1 MELSS
6 LPLYHQQQHD
16 NSPIVSLDP
25 DWEVHLS
32 SIDNESKTRRD
43 ERALQERMDD
53 IRDLKRL
60 FEEQC
65 RIISYFHKQPSNNGS
80 PTGQV
85 DSDDGESKDNAKQIR
100 IVSGSDSDD
109 DADTETLSSNSI
121 KVIGTTTIARQS
133 KIHSDEMTSTP
144 PKTVDKPTMTP
155 SKTDTNAQSI
165 EVPMKASPKSIFDFN
180 FENETV
186 DEAALF
192 FGLNDSSRID
202 ECDNESFKFDLGNGT
217 TTESKEIQE
226 AVNEIQELAS
236 RTNLVLALTQ
246 IQSLQSDIASLSK
259 RLESK
264 SSEVEDLNQRLD
276 SSQQEIASISLE
288 RDLYQADA
296 YKTKKDLQTCV
307 NRMFDIAPTTSSMAV
322 NTGSINDIDNGKSSP
337 TDTISDSKKR
347 EKYLSLL
354 SNDGGR
360 RSTATVLFPKS
371 KIDARKLE
379 TKRYL
384 EGPKEKLETTNRLG
398 SKASSSLLQN
408 KKTFLTRTAN
418 PKYLANNRL
427 SDKHA
432 TYNMKKLSTNVSKGD
447 DKLAKNLNMST
458 FKPDTQDDSRASSS
472 VYGRQ
477 QDKNLSSVFR
487 LQRPSSL
494 SLQHRR
500 SLESSYSSKVDPFDP
515 CPYYE
520 KESSSINKMCCLFR
534 KRGKGQKQ
542 KQPLLQHRLSLPSQS
557 SVSSSS
563 AAYHHYHQ
571 QQHSRDDE
579 EDVKTMKRDIH
590 ALRKQIK
597 VSMDTSDILRKRIV
611 MINKFYESIIGELQQ
626 NTSQL
631 KVAKQQLEVELTS
644 QLSNVEKESR
654 DTITKLRSALHER
667 DKEIAAISTHK
678 NVFNNPEAIQT
689 SEV

>member
-1 MELSS
+1 MDIPVADINNFGTSSTYNRATEILSRMEATLREHIISTTTSYTTATGSTTPTATCTPICNNSVSNHNINAMELSS

-186 DEAALF
+186 DGAALF

-347 EKYLSLL
+347 EKYL
-354 SNDGGR
+354 
-360 RSTATVLFPKS
+360 
-371 KIDARKLE
+371 
-379 TKRYL
+379 
-384 EGPKEKLETTNRLG
+384 
-398 SKASSSLLQN
+398 
-408 KKTFLTRTAN
+408 
-418 PKYLANNRL
+418 
-427 SDKHA
+427 
-432 TYNMKKLSTNVSKGD
+432 
-447 DKLAKNLNMST
+447 
-458 FKPDTQDDSRASSS
+458 
-472 VYGRQ
+472 
-477 QDKNLSSVFR
+477 
-487 LQRPSSL
+487 
-494 SLQHRR
+494 
-500 SLESSYSSKVDPFDP
+500 
-515 CPYYE
+515 
-520 KESSSINKMCCLFR
+520 
-534 KRGKGQKQ
+534 
-542 KQPLLQHRLSLPSQS
+542 
-557 SVSSSS
+557 
-563 AAYHHYHQ
+563 
-571 QQHSRDDE
+571 
-579 EDVKTMKRDIH
+579 
-590 ALRKQIK
+590 
-597 VSMDTSDILRKRIV
+597 
-611 MINKFYESIIGELQQ
+611 
-626 NTSQL
+626 
-631 KVAKQQLEVELTS
+631 
-644 QLSNVEKESR
+644 
-654 DTITKLRSALHER
+654 
-667 DKEIAAISTHK
+667 
-678 NVFNNPEAIQT
+678 
-689 SEV
+689 